1 MHQGVK
7 PSLKIKEQDMNSQF
21 NKRDIKI
28 DFENMK
34 RLSNSVVFKELQ
46 SKQDAIS
53 DKI

>member
-1 MHQGVK
+1 M
-7 PSLKIKEQDMNSQF
+7 KIKEQDMNSQF

-53 DKI
+53 DKISVKLEEN